1 MLYIVLINTFLFFIS
16 FQNQAECMII
26 KENEALRLKE
36 MEEMKKRI
44 EAFTESENTLKR
56 NIQDLQTE
64 ICDKNKVY

>member
-1 MLYIVLINTFLFFIS
+1 
-16 FQNQAECMII
+16 MII
-26 KENEALRLKE
+26 KENEAFRLKE